1 MKFRELQNEKNENDL
16 WRENAKK
23 QLINEFQDIRDLVQ
37 NQRLIGCLRKAK
49 SLIEYLEQGE
59 EEEV

>member
-23 QLINEFQDIRDLVQ
+23 QLVNEFQDIRDLVD
-37 NQRLIGCLRKAK
+37 N
-49 SLIEYLEQGE
+49 
-59 EEEV
+59 